1 MGCDLLAEGLVS
13 WPKGLHL
20 ILLFSI
26 INHMKAKHRKTLE
39 LIFSRPTSAGVKW
52 SDALALFTELG
63 AEITEREGSRV
74 AVFLFEQVKVMHC
87 PHPSPDMDKGAVAS
101 IRRWLEENG
110 VKP

>member
-1 MGCDLLAEGLVS
+1 
-13 WPKGLHL
+13 
-20 ILLFSI
+20 
-26 INHMKAKHRKTLE
+26 MKAKHRKTLE
-39 LIFSRPTSAGVKW
+39 LIFSRPTPAGVKW
-52 SDALALFTELG
+52 NDTAALFVELG

-74 AVFLFEQVKVMHC
+74 AIFLFNQVKVMHR